1 MIARPQDIPGPQVTP
16 PAAPDVAQL
25 NHDIARAIAAL
36 CDAMHYFS
44 RVRSATPTDLNL
56 PVLMQHLTTAAE
68 HIPSASWA
76 ALFNDNHVGYSE
88 LAERLI
94 GTFNMEAPRR

>member
-1 MIARPQDIPGPQVTP
+1 MIARPEDIPNPKVTQP
-16 PAAPDVAQL
+16 VSPDLAQL
-25 NHDIARAIAAL
+25 NHDIARAITAL

-44 RVRSATPTDLNL
+44 RVHAAVPTELKL
-56 PVLMQHLTTAAE
+56 LVLKQHLVFAAE
-68 HIPSASWA
+68 HIPSTAWA

-94 GTFNMEAPRR
+94 GTFGKEAN